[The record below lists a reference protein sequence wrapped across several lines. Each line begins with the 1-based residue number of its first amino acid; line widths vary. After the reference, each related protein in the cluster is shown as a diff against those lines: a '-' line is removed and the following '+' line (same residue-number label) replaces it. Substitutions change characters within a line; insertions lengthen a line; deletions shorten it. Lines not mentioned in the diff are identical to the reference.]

1 MKIIL
6 LNEKNVNAFRE
17 LDPFETLDRFSDPE
31 CLALG
36 AVSQVGRFDE
46 PAGLLVYTIEQDR
59 LIIHWLFV
67 RSEFREHGLGSYLL
81 MLAFEEAD
89 RRDLAQVAVRISDEY
104 DMDDPEQSSW
114 EFFVNDIFKE
124 VEEDEYVWRTSMKE
138 MIKILD
144 RDNVINEN
152 ASSNAGIM
160 NLRALSAKDRN
171 EAIKSLNK
179 HFSVNIEIPIWELLV
194 KSDPD
199 ISFIRKSDND
209 YVGIISARKESRTLY
224 VVELYSMDDVDEET
238 LFRAVLSCCED
249 VAKITDNIEVNIK
262 KRSVERLLDEMKM
275 PGKKFNVQYLTADI
289 DDYRKMKV
297 NMPVNFSI

>member
-199 ISFIRKSDND
+199 ISFIRKNNND
-209 YVGIISARKESRTLY
+209 YVGIVAARKKSRTLY
-224 VVELYSMDDVDEET
+224 VVELYSMDEVDEET

>member
-1 MKIIL
+1 MKIVL
-6 LNEKNVNAFRE
+6 LNERMVHAFRE

-31 CLALG
+31 CVAIG
-36 AVSQVGRFDE
+36 AVSQDGEFDE
-46 PAGLLVYTIEQDR
+46 PAGLLVYTIEVDR
-59 LIIHWLFV
+59 LVIHWLFV
-67 RSEFREHGLGSYLL
+67 MEEFREHGLGSYLL

-104 DMDDPEQSSW
+104 DMDDPENSSW

-144 RDNVINEN
+144 RDNAKNEK
-152 ASSNAGIM
+152 ASTNAGVM
-160 NLRALSAKDRN
+160 TLRALSAKDRN
-171 EAIKSLNK
+171 DAIKSLNK
-179 HFSVNIEIPIWELLV
+179 HFAVNIEIPVWELLF

-199 ISFIRKSDND
+199 ISFIRKNNND
-209 YVGIISARKESRTLY
+209 YVGIVAARKKSRTLY
-224 VVELYSMDDVDEET
+224 VVELYSMDEVDEET
-238 LFRAVLSCCED
+238 LFRAVLNCCED
-249 VAKITDNIEVNIK
+249 VARITDNIEINIK
-262 KRSVERLLDEMKM
+262 KKSIESLLDEMKM

-297 NMPVNFSI
+297 NMPVNFSL